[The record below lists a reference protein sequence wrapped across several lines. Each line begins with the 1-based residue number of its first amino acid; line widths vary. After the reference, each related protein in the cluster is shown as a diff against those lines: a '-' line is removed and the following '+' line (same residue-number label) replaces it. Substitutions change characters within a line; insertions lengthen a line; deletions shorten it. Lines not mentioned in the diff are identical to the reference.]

1 MTRQRLLTL
10 LRFVAAL
17 PGRAL
22 LFLLRG
28 YQLFISPMTGPTC
41 RYYPSCSQYAV
52 VAVQRHGAIR
62 GSLLAGWRLLRCNPW
77 SAGGIDDVPPARPHK
92 HSLTHVVT
100 PTS

>member
-1 MTRQRLLTL
+1 MTRRRLLTL

-17 PGRAL
+17 PGRAIL
-22 LFLLRG
+22 LVLRG

-41 RYYPSCSQYAV
+41 KYYPSCSQYAV

-77 SAGGIDDVPPARPHK
+77 SAGGIDDVPPARPHT
-92 HSLTHVVT
+92 HSLTHVAS